1 MKLIKPISIN
11 GSESSCECTNNQ
23 LRDIFNAAI
32 GKFQQGAVKYGDY
45 DPLTD
50 NRDMLAETEAEIL
63 DAINYLAMG
72 LIKLRALKRK
82 RQFPAEG
89 RRVKVRKAVHGA

>member
-1 MKLIKPISIN
+1 M
-11 GSESSCECTNNQ
+11 EATNKQ
-23 LRDIFNAAI
+23 LEDIFNAAI
-32 GKFQQGAVKYGDY
+32 AKFQKGAVKYGDY

-72 LIKLRALKRK
+72 LIKLRTLKAR
-82 RQFPAEG
+82 G
-89 RRVKVRKAVHGA
+89 L